1 MMKTIIIYATH
12 HGTTETVAHLIW
24 SKLDPQNTE
33 LVNIKKAKHLDLND
47 YDVVIIGSSIHAG
60 HNQNSIR
67 NFCKKN
73 MPELLEKHLGLFL
86 CCMMEEEEATL
97 NLQNAYP
104 EILQNKAFFVQILG
118 GEYKIEKMN
127 YVERLMLKKIAG
139 ATESQSNIKYDL
151 IDQFVQEIKTKFD

>member
-1 MMKTIIIYATH
+1 MKTIIIYATH

-24 SKLDPQNTE
+24 SKLDSQSTE

-60 HNQNSIR
+60 HNQISIR

-86 CCMMEEEEATL
+86 CCMMEGKEATL

-104 EILQNKAFFVQILG
+104 EI
-118 GEYKIEKMN
+118 
-127 YVERLMLKKIAG
+127 
-139 ATESQSNIKYDL
+139 
-151 IDQFVQEIKTKFD
+151 